1 MTHTRSITRFEAN
14 CSLRRSGSGVKA
26 IAAHR
31 LIEPRGRRIRTK
43 SVARSRFIH
52 RKRLTLTSRYLRFA
66 LLFLR
71 QHFRFPLSGATRAR
85 RATSSRLI
93 NPERIGARAW
103 AGFKYLFRNETK

>member
-14 CSLRRSGSGVKA
+14 CSLRRSRSGVKA
-26 IAAHR
+26 IAAQR
-31 LIEPRGRRIRTK
+31 LIGPRGRRIRTK
-43 SVARSRFIH
+43 SVAPSRFIH
-52 RKRLTLTSRYLRFA
+52 RKRLAYLRFA

-85 RATSSRLI
+85 RAISSRLI